1 MLLKQNAF
9 CDVEQIWTWITI
21 YQYMKFSTTLA
32 AASLINREPPT
43 EWTPEQDITLCRELL
58 LVNPFKEKYKTN

>member
-1 MLLKQNAF
+1 
-9 CDVEQIWTWITI
+9 
-21 YQYMKFSTTLA
+21 MKFSITLA

-43 EWTPEQDITLCRELL
+43 EWTPEQDITLWRELL